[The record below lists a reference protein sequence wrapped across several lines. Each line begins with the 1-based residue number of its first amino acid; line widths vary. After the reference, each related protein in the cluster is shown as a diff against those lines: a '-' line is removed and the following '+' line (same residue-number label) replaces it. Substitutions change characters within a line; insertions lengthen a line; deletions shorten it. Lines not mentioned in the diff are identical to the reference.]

1 MPHFDGDVNCARL
14 GPSDTRELRGHLGQ
28 ALASMGKIPLAE
40 ALSAT
45 ISDANTM
52 ALRCLVHAD
61 EPAFQFVHAML
72 PLSIS
77 NAAISAVPLHG
88 DFDVKN
94 KICRQAAVSFGR

>member
-1 MPHFDGDVNCARL
+1 VSYVAISAK
-14 GPSDTRELRGHLGQ
+14 PSI
-28 ALASMGKIPLAE
+28 GKIPLAE